1 MIINGSIVHMKKKIL
16 FICGSRNQT
25 TQMHQIS
32 QHLADEYDCFFTPY
46 YASGHVEFMRRIG
59 LTEMTIMSRRFT
71 ERCLHYL
78 EEHGLTVDLRGEEHH
93 YDLVLTCADLVVPKN
108 IRKNKIILVQEGM
121 TDPENWAY
129 HLVKLHLMPRWCAST
144 AAMGLSDAYVK
155 FCVASDGYKELFIGK
170 GVMPEKLIV
179 TGIPNFDHCVQYLNN
194 TFPHK
199 NFVLVCTSDSR
210 ETVKLENRKAI
221 ILDAVKKANGRLL
234 IFKLHPNENVQ
245 RATAEIAK
253 YAPDALVF
261 SSGSAEEMIA
271 NCDVLITQ
279 FSSTVYVGL
288 ALGKEVYSNFPVEML
303 KRLTPLQNNCAA
315 RNIAD
320 VCRQVIDLPH
330 TNILHFTPTK
340 SGRLKEF
347 FRTNS
352 STGFLKIFPQTP

>member
-1 MIINGSIVHMKKKIL
+1 MRKKIL

-32 QHLADEYDCFFTPY
+32 EHLSDEFDCWFTPY

-71 ERCLHYL
+71 ERCLQYL
-78 EEHGLTVDLRGEEHH
+78 EEHSLAVDIRGELHR
-93 YDLVLTCADLVVPKN
+93 YDLVLTCADLVIPKN

-129 HLVKLHLMPRWCAST
+129 HLVKLHLMPRWSAST
-144 AAMGLSDAYVK
+144 AAMGLSDAYVR
-155 FCVASDGYKELFIGK
+155 FCVASEGYRDLFIRK
-170 GVMPEKLIV
+170 GVKQDKLVV
-179 TGIPNFDHCVQYLNN
+179 TGIPNFDHCAKFMNN
-194 TFPHK
+194 DFPHK

-210 ETVKLENRKAI
+210 ETVKFEDRKRV

-234 IFKLHPNENVQ
+234 IFKLHPNENVK
-245 RATAEIAK
+245 RATEEINT

-279 FSSTVYVGL
+279 YSSTVYVGL
-288 ALGKEVYSNFPVEML
+288 ALGKEVYSNFPIEML
-303 KRLTPLQNNCAA
+303 KRLTPIQNNSAA
-315 RNIAD
+315 RNIAE
-320 VCRQVIDLPH
+320 VCREVIDLPY
-330 TNILHFTPTK
+330 TNILHFRRNTVRPLR
-340 SGRLKEF
+340 RLF
-347 FRTNS
+347 GARYS
-352 STGFLKIFPQTP
+352 PALLKLLPRNA